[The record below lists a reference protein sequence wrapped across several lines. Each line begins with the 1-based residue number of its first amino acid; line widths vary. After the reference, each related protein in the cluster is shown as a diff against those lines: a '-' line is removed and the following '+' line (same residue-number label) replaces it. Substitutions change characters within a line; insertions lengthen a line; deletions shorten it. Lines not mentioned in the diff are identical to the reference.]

1 MSAEISQGLF
11 APAPTTLR
19 ESEELD
25 NVRSRLNQY
34 EDNIIQA
41 FEHKL
46 LSKLFEQECV
56 NNYPEAIKALEEI
69 YVTYTTLQLMTNR
82 GKEDR
87 LKDLSKRLA
96 RFETIFSQFK
106 SHFEAKRDQFKVV
119 ETQNALG
126 KLILM
131 KIGLLIKNKTYQDV
145 TQNIM
150 ECRRLFTYTNNT

>member
-1 MSAEISQGLF
+1 
-11 APAPTTLR
+11 
-19 ESEELD
+19 
-25 NVRSRLNQY
+25 VRSRLNQY
-34 EDNIIQA
+34 ELNIIQA

-87 LKDLSKRLA
+87 LKDLIAKFA
-96 RFETIFSQFK
+96 KFETIFGQFK
-106 SHFEAKRDQFKVV
+106 SHFETKDDQFKVNQI
-119 ETQNALG
+119 QNALG

-145 TQNIM
+145 K
-150 ECRRLFTYTNNT
+150 